1 MARPLSRFFL
11 LSIAL
16 LLTTASAAAQAP
28 PADSWSLQA
37 VGFVERSAGFQT
49 LGAFLLLGVPLDHWL
64 RGGHA
69 VRALTEAT
77 GALVPVNATSAE
89 GKPLTPLVARQ
100 MVAAAWRTAGLGADD
115 ARLDAMLTRA
125 RWSGLLPELRLRV
138 VRSDRRTD
146 ATSEDPTRATDVWGA
161 TQFYEARA
169 TFRLD
174 RLLYADEE
182 PQVERLRLDRQE
194 ARTRV
199 AAKVLAELSK
209 WARAQAEEAVAPLD
223 SDARLDALLKVM
235 ESELTLDVMT
245 GGWFCAWQAE
255 RADR

>member
-1 MARPLSRFFL
+1 MPRNLSRFCL
-11 LSIAL
+11 TLVV
-16 LLTTASAAAQAP
+16 LLTTASATAQAP
-28 PADSWSLQA
+28 PPSGWTLEA
-37 VGFVERSAGFQT
+37 VGFVQRDAGAQT
-49 LGAFLLLGVPLDHWL
+49 LGAFLLLGVPLDAWL
-64 RGGHA
+64 RGGGA
-69 VRALTEAT
+69 ARALTEGAA
-77 GALVPVNATSAE
+77 ALVPVVTAPAIA
-89 GKPLTPLVARQ
+89 PALTPRVARQ
-100 MVAAAWRTAGLGADD
+100 VVAAAWRTAGVGADD
-115 ARLDAMLTRA
+115 GRLDAMLTRA
-125 RWSGLLPELRLRV
+125 RWSALLPEVRLRV

-146 ATSEDPTRATDVWGA
+146 ATGEDARTSDTWGA
-161 TQFYEARA
+161 TQWYEARA

-194 ARTRV
+194 ARARV

-245 GGWFCAWQAE
+245 GGWFSAWRAE